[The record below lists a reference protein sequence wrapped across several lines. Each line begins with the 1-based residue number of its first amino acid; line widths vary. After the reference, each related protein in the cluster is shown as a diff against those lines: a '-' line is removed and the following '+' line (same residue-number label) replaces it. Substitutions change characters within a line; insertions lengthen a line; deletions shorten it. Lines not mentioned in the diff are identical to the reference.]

1 MNTQV
6 IKREG
11 THTISVSSAGRIV
24 EIYRNNF
31 AVYIPREDIP
41 NLIKALQ
48 PFANERREIES
59 L

>member
-11 THTISVSSAGRIV
+11 AQTISVSALGSIV

-48 PFANERREIES
+48 PFANEVQEQES